1 MPPRLRNLWT
11 TPLPAGVH
19 VVCRKKYILFL
30 IIFTLL
36 FGKSSFA
43 ANGLQV
49 LKVAGGYTYVREKTN
64 HNDAPEINMFLK
76 YVGLAPGN
84 PYCLAFDNFCWG
96 QVVKPN
102 PYPRVGGTV
111 RFMEIAKD
119 HPLRYKIYTPAD
131 LILGRGNPTGGIGIY
146 FHNAHAGHAVLF
158 DKMLD
163 LHMFSTI
170 EGNTVGVDTASTA
183 EQRGEANTTTLITTV
198 RTATTKNKNKITTT
212 TTTVSKLP
220 NQQGVYRRV
229 RSNRSSAGMQ
239 FQGIVVPR

>member
-1 MPPRLRNLWT
+1 MALEFLRTSRSVHATVFRYLFRYT
-11 TPLPAGVH
+11 FLGLIQLLTMLPVGVLL
-19 VVCRKKYILFL
+19 VVCNKKYILFL
-30 IIFTLL
+30 IFFTLL

-43 ANGLQV
+43 ANGLRV

-76 YVGLAPGN
+76 YIGLAPGN

-131 LILGRGNPTGGIGIY
+131 LTLGRGNPTGGIGIY

-170 EGNTVGVDTASTA
+170 EGNTVGVASKDTA
-183 EQRGEANTTTLITTV
+183 EQRGEGK
-198 RTATTKNKNKITTT
+198 TK
-212 TTTVSKLP
+212 